1 MKIIFDK
8 RSLGSHKIRGRE
20 GYVMEFKMIP
30 RHAKIALKGCQNMR
44 IQTLWQHNLIQNNAK
59 KYSIVQ
65 IICVASL
72 EKSDA
77 AIFI

>member
-1 MKIIFDK
+1 
-8 RSLGSHKIRGRE
+8 
-20 GYVMEFKMIP
+20 MEFKMIP

-65 IICVASL
+65 IICSASL
-72 EKSDA
+72 KKK
-77 AIFI
+77 

>member
-1 MKIIFDK
+1 
-8 RSLGSHKIRGRE
+8 
-20 GYVMEFKMIP
+20 MEFKMIP

-44 IQTLWQHNLIQNNAK
+44 IQTLWQWQHNLIQNNAK

-65 IICVASL
+65 IIYFASQ

>member
-1 MKIIFDK
+1 
-8 RSLGSHKIRGRE
+8 
-20 GYVMEFKMIP
+20 MEFKMIP

-65 IICVASL
+65 IICFASL
-72 EKSDA
+72 EKKSDA